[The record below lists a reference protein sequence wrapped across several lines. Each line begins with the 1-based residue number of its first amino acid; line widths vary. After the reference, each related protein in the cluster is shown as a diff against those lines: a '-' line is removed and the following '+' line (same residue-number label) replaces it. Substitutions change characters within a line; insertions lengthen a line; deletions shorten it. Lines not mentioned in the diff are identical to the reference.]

1 MGILN
6 FPEIIISD
14 VNIIAENGGT
24 LGDVYDYLYEY
35 HGLSFDIDLY
45 YDELNEAAPV
55 PPSAPAPSTG
65 SKVKDHF
72 KKHWKKYAVGAVAA
86 GAAGYAGNKLYHKN
100 MANNASKSINNAVNT
115 HNNSGKGGKLH
126 IQHDKFADH
135 IKKGKFFGSLRK
147 DTSGGD
153 MLKKLNQH
161 ASGTTWSQK

>member
-24 LGDVYDYLYEY
+24 LDDVKNYLHKY
-35 HGLSFDIDLY
+35 HRLSFDVDLY

-72 KKHWKKYAVGAVAA
+72 KKHWKKYAA
-86 GAAGYAGNKLYHKN
+86 GAAATGAVIGGSHLHNKIK
-100 MANNASKSINNAVNT
+100 MNT
-115 HNNSGKGGKLH
+115 NIKLM
-126 IQHDKFADH
+126 
-135 IKKGKFFGSLRK
+135 S
-147 DTSGGD
+147 
-153 MLKKLNQH
+153 MC
-161 ASGTTWSQK
+161 